1 MSEPNNNGQG
11 AGGEN
16 GAGNNPNPNPS
27 QKPAAAEKLAKKT
40 KARALV
46 DFDLGGKP
54 VKANDVLSLT
64 ERELKAYAGNVDASP
79 EAVKY
84 AESLGNGD
92 GAEEA
97 LEA

>member
-1 MSEPNNNGQG
+1 MSEPNTNGQG

-16 GAGNNPNPNPS
+16 GAGDNPNPNPNP
-27 QKPAAAEKLAKKT
+27 KPNTDKPAKKT

-46 DFDLGGKP
+46 DFELGGKQ
-54 VKANDVLSLT
+54 VKANDVLSLS
-64 ERELKAYAGNVDASP
+64 ERELKAYAGNVDPSQ

-84 AESLGNGD
+84 AESLGKGGD
-92 GAEEA
+92 TEEA

>member
-1 MSEPNNNGQG
+1 MTEPNKDGQG

-16 GAGNNPNPNPS
+16 GAGNNPNPNPNP
-27 QKPAAAEKLAKKT
+27 KPADSKPPKKT

-54 VKANDVLSLT
+54 VKANDVLSLS
-64 ERELKAYAGNVDASP
+64 ERELKAYAGNVDPSP

-84 AESLGNGD
+84 AESLGKGGGD
-92 GAEEA
+92 EEA